1 MGQPKCSTARHIKQG
16 VPPTAGSYLDLAF
29 IRRHVS
35 ITDVA
40 RELDVQ
46 VFGSRARCWRPENH
60 QNGDRTPS
68 VSFYRNRFKCHCCD
82 ERSGSVIDLV
92 VSALGC
98 DLRGALDWIAQRY
111 AVPERGPTTR
121 QRWRPTRAGVG
132 GYMWDVV
139 IRSGLLAEL
148 PKTAGIVLGVLCGF
162 AEPDQGRCEISYSGL
177 MRYGGIRTRKIIA
190 RELRLLEGLG
200 LLNRDRA
207 ARAGGFRAPNV
218 YQLHLDA
225 SVCSEAVRVLWSLQG
240 QGKRSRCYLGKS
252 QFPLEGTTG
261 DFDSSP
267 LEGTVKLEMSSKSNK
282 TPRLGC
288 GIVLL
293 NLQRSQ
299 NGGSDG

>member
-1 MGQPKCSTARHIKQG
+1 MGQPKCSTAQHINQG

-29 IRRHVS
+29 IRRHVP
-35 ITDVA
+35 IGEAA
-40 RELDVQ
+40 RELGVE
-46 VFGSRARCWRPENH
+46 VLGSRARCWRPENH

-82 ERSGSVIDLV
+82 ERAGSVIDLV
-92 VSALGC
+92 VSVVGC
-98 DLRGALDWIAQRY
+98 DLRGALEWIVRHYSVPQRD
-111 AVPERGPTTR
+111 PTTR

-139 IRSGLLAEL
+139 VRSGLLAEL
-148 PKTAGIVLGVLCGF
+148 PKTAGMVLGVLCGF

-177 MRYGGIRTRKIIA
+177 MRYGGIRSRKIIS
-190 RELRLLEGLG
+190 RELRLLEGLS

-207 ARAGGFRAPNV
+207 ARAGGFRAPSV

-225 SVCSEAVRVLWSLQG
+225 SVCSEAVRALRSLQG
-240 QGKRSRCYLGKS
+240 QGERGRYYLGKS

-267 LEGTVKLEMSSKSNK
+267 LEGTVKCAQ
-282 TPRLGC
+282 G
-288 GIVLL
+288 GI
-293 NLQRSQ
+293 SEHA
-299 NGGSDG
+299 DA